1 MRLNGLKRFMATL
14 AATAVAV
21 AALLG
26 ARCFSVCRLSRL
38 DGERTFYLYSAS
50 SQALCKKTL
59 SFTDVFYIQ
68 GESVRFS
75 WKKQGFGDSISTAI
89 TGSQTALAEEIAD
102 YFGAEILFIERTN
115 GVLLAYCHSGQMQGG
130 VQLQGKW
137 VNLHI
142 ALRGQTCA
150 VGTPL
155 IFDGF

>member
-14 AATAVAV
+14 AATLVAV
-21 AALLG
+21 ATLLS

-59 SFTDVFYIQ
+59 SFTDVFFVQ
-68 GESVRFS
+68 GESVRFL
-75 WKKQGFGDSISTAI
+75 WKKQGFGGATTSSVN
-89 TGSQTALAEEIAD
+89 GSQTALAEEIAN
-102 YFGAEILFIERTN
+102 YFGAEILFIEKTN
-115 GVLLAYCHSGQMQGG
+115 GTLSVYCHSGQMQGG
-130 VQLQGKW
+130 VRLQGEW